1 MDWINVDFVVRWQL
15 LEVSLSI
22 VSLTSLFPLRFLLFL
37 VRIFDFRMTLL
48 LSMMLMVYLAQLTN
62 DDDYG
67 VVRFKERYQLDRG

>member
-62 DDDYG
+62 NDDYG

>member
-22 VSLTSLFPLRFLLFL
+22 VHLTSLFPLRFLLFL